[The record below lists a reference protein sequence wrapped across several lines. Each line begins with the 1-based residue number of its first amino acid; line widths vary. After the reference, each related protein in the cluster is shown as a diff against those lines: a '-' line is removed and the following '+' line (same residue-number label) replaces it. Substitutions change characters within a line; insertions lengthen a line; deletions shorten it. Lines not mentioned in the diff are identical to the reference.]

1 MISLKKIGSIFNF
14 SLLLNIVGKKM
25 DRIFTPIISIITHLS
40 LLFRNGK
47 KAPHLI
53 RADSGI
59 GKLYYK
65 GTNNFEDLS
74 NYVILNNYS
83 I

>member
-1 MISLKKIGSIFNF
+1 MMSLKKIGSIFNF
-14 SLLLNIVGKKM
+14 S
-25 DRIFTPIISIITHLS
+25 P
-40 LLFRNGK
+40 LFRNGK

-65 GTNNFEDLS
+65 GTNNFEYLI
-74 NYVILNNYS
+74 NHVILK
-83 I
+83 